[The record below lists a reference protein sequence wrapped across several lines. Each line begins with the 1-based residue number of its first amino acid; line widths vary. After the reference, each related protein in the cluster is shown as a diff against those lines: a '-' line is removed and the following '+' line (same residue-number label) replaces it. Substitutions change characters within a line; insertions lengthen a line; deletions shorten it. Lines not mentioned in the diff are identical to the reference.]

1 MVALALSLN
10 ATRTRVRF
18 ATALTCVASLT
29 PGVTIAHVL
38 SASDPAVPSFGWTA
52 EPWVLVLMMASLVAY
67 GIGYLR
73 LRKRGSP
80 HARSARVRA
89 THLVA
94 FAGGWLG
101 LALALFSPLDPL
113 GSALFSAH
121 MVQHESMMLIAAPLL
136 VMGRPL
142 GVWIWA
148 LPKSARLRLGR
159 LVRTRAFSR
168 CWYALTLPLVAW
180 LLHAVALWAWHAPAL
195 FQAALVHQW
204 VHSLQHAS
212 FLLTALLFWWTVAG
226 DGARRQ
232 TDGHAM
238 LSLFTTMVHTGA
250 LGALITL
257 APGLWYPLYVEPCSA
272 LGVDP
277 LHDQQL
283 GGLIMWVPA
292 ATAYLAGGLAIA
304 ARWLTRRNV
313 PVLATRHAVIVPR
326 DGTR

>member
-1 MVALALSLN
+1 MVASALSLN
-10 ATRTRVRF
+10 ATRTLVRL
-18 ATALTCVASLT
+18 AIALTWVALLT
-29 PGVTIAHVL
+29 PGVAIAHVL
-38 SASDPAVPSFGWTA
+38 SASDPVVPSFGWTA
-52 EPWVLVLMMASLVAY
+52 APWVLALMMASLVAY
-67 GIGYLR
+67 GIGYVR
-73 LRKRGSP
+73 LRSRGSP
-80 HARSARVRA
+80 HAHSARVRA
-89 THLVA
+89 THLAA

-136 VMGRPL
+136 VIGRPL

-148 LPKSARLRLGR
+148 LPKRARLRLGW

-168 CWYALTLPLVAW
+168 FWRALSLPLVAW
-180 LLHAVALWAWHAPAL
+180 LLHAMALWAWHAPAL

-292 ATAYLAGGLAIA
+292 ATAYLVGGLAIA

-313 PVLATRHAVIVPR
+313 PMLTTRHAVIVPR

>member
-1 MVALALSLN
+1 MVDLALSLN
-10 ATRTRVRF
+10 PARLRTGRVV
-18 ATALTCVASLT
+18 APACVALLT
-29 PGVTIAHVL
+29 PGITAAHVL
-38 SASDPAVPSFGWTA
+38 SASGAAVPSFGWTG
-52 EPWVLVLMMASLVAY
+52 EPWVLALMITSLAAY
-67 GIGYLR
+67 GTGYWR
-73 LRKRGSP
+73 LCRRGSAR
-80 HARSARVRA
+80 ARSARVRA
-89 THLVA
+89 IHLAA

-113 GSALFSAH
+113 GAALFSAH

-148 LPKSARLRLGR
+148 LPKRARLRLGR

-168 CWYALTLPLVAW
+168 CWHALTLPLIAW

-195 FQAALVHQW
+195 FQAALLQQW
-204 VHSLQHAS
+204 AHSLQHAS

-292 ATAYLAGGLAIA
+292 ATAYLVGGLAIA
-304 ARWLTRRNV
+304 ARWLTRPNA
-313 PVLATRHAVIVPR
+313 PVLATRHAVILPR